1 MLKTAVPNFMV
12 FSYGQSVPRK
22 PSTFREG
29 LTESSGASLH
39 GEVARLLTMR
49 LAEDWN
55 LDTRSGSPRL
65 VSAGVSL
72 SGSKQLVPHCCA
84 GCFIGYCAPTT
95 LQESAAFSFR
105 SFLSSAGGAYCLRF
119 PRDYAVTTE
128 AFCTPSLLI

>member
-55 LDTRSGSPRL
+55 LDPRSGSPRL

-84 GCFIGYCAPTT
+84 GFFIGYCRPHYLAGICCALFP
-95 LQESAAFSFR
+95 Q
-105 SFLSSAGGAYCLRF
+105 FLVICWRG
-119 PRDYAVTTE
+119 
-128 AFCTPSLLI
+128 LLP